1 MTFCSGVPKWLSAQL
16 FQSDYLLTFPKWLSA
31 QDIHDDFLLNIKV
44 GTLKVSQSAP
54 QHIYILHALWGPKK
68 WLKHTQNP
76 SRMSFRVLIF
86 PLVLAKK
93 GPQWPPK
100 GNPHNLESYY
110 GSLNRIW
117 LASERW
123 HQNSIIRIMML
134 SFFDRLWPSWEF
146 PMCNL
151 DMWGVFSGV
160 KFNSKLK
167 LFYGL
172 WQINASI
179 KI

>member
-1 MTFCSGVPKWLSAQL
+1 MYSLCWINVFFQNDYQLTLSNPVTQYMI
-16 FQSDYLLTFPKWLSA
+16 S
-31 QDIHDDFLLNIKV
+31 
-44 GTLKVSQSAP
+44 
-54 QHIYILHALWGPKK
+54 ALWGPKK

-160 KFNSKLK
+160 KFNSKQVCFSWPGPK
-167 LFYGL
+167 
-172 WQINASI
+172 NASF
-179 KI
+179 KCYSSFSA

>member
-1 MTFCSGVPKWLSAQL
+1 MVKVHEFCLCGLKLS
-16 FQSDYLLTFPKWLSA
+16 TFPKWLSA
-31 QDIHDDFLLNIKV
+31 QVFQNDFLLNCSKV
-44 GTLKVSQSAP
+44 TICSHFQSDYLLKISMMTFCSILKLGLWKCPKVP
-54 QHIYILHALWGPKK
+54 PNIYIYILHALWGPKK

-134 SFFDRLWPSWEF
+134 SFLTVCDPPESSLCAIWTCEGCFL
-146 PMCNL
+146 
-151 DMWGVFSGV
+151 G
-160 KFNSKLK
+160 
-167 LFYGL
+167 
-172 WQINASI
+172 
-179 KI
+179 